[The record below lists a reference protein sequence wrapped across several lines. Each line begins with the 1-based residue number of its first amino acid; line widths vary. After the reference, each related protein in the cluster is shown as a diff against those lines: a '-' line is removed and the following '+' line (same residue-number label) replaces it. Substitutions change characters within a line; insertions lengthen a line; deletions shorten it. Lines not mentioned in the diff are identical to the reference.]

1 MIDTATEAMRASHV
15 RRHDLACKAARQI
28 AETPGLVRQIVVNI
42 LLEMETALAI
52 EEVARMEAM
61 NR

>member
-1 MIDTATEAMRASHV
+1 MTDKTTEAMRASHS
-15 RRHDLACKAARQI
+15 RRHDLAMKAARQI
-28 AETPGLVRQIVVNI
+28 AETPGLVRQIVHNA
-42 LLEMETALAI
+42 LLELETAIAL